1 MNLQDY
7 SKIVLDHDPAIGEE
21 EEEEEEGVLCLCV
34 CVCVYGPKIDSPF

>member
-21 EEEEEEGVLCLCV
+21 EEEEEGVLCLCV
-34 CVCVYGPKIDSPF
+34 CACIGPKIDSPF